1 MGQLFLSASIPVQG
15 RGDFFQSADPFL
27 IQFAVRELLTVC
39 LGRRRIVWGGHPAIT
54 PMVWAVCESLG
65 VQYAAAVRLYQSR
78 FFEESFPEENR
89 YFNNVTYTPAVGDS
103 RDASLE
109 TMRRTMLAEPIEA
122 AVFIGGM
129 EGIFA
134 EYDLYRQLHPQGK
147 VLAVA
152 APGGAA
158 MQLARRLRQR
168 TAGIDFA
175 RMFHRR
181 LGIGVDEPRDQIS
194 LDNRSARPRPPAR
207 KQRR

>member
-1 MGQLFLSASIPVQG
+1 MGQLFLSASIPAEG
-15 RGDFFQSADPFL
+15 RGDFFLSADPFL

-78 FFEESFPEENR
+78 FFEESFPEENGH
-89 YFNNVTYTPAVGDS
+89 FKNVTYIPAVRDN

-109 TMRRTMLAEPIEA
+109 KMRRAMLAEPIEA

-134 EYDLYRQLHPQGK
+134 EHDIYRQLHPRGK

-152 APGGAA
+152 EPGGAA
-158 MQLARRLRQR
+158 KQLARRLRQR

-181 LGIGVDEPRDQIS
+181 LGIGVDEPRDQVPP
-194 LDNRSARPRPPAR
+194 DHRPGGRLVR
-207 KQRR
+207 GH